1 MSFKD
6 KLKNIN
12 IDEKGVVHDLISIK
26 DSLLNSEL
34 LREKKKKENY
44 GIIITII
51 AHFFLAVNQL
61 QLKTFAK
68 WFKKEY
74 SQNNLLVYRS
84 LATCGISYILIKRKN
99 QKIPSLLEINSKFW
113 FFCREC
119 GAYIIL
125 FFYLEMTTFF
135 RVSTC
140 QCIYGCHPIIVLLL
154 SIIIINENFY
164 WRYVVGMILS
174 FIGSIFILL
183 NEVQPEQ
190 RKQNDNKSVFIGILF
205 SFGYLTTL
213 CVSKFAQKMLC
224 KDHMT
229 PEVQTFYLGF
239 FTALQAFIFL
249 LFDFKLG
256 LNLIYILYC
265 FSNGLI
271 FCLVN
276 ILCTEAMGNL
286 AISKYLP
293 LTYFATVFIFILG
306 WIVLGERV
314 YFTDIVG
321 SLLIV
326 GFQIYNAWFPV
337 IKIKKD
343 INKDNK

>member
-1 MSFKD
+1 MSFKE

-12 IDEKGVVHDLISIK
+12 VDEKGVVHDLISIK

-51 AHFFLAVNQL
+51 AHFFLAINQL

-68 WFKKEY
+68 WFKDDY

-84 LATCGISYILIKRKN
+84 VASASISYYLICRKK
-99 QKIPSLLEINSKFW
+99 QTIPSLKEINSKIW

-119 GAYIIL
+119 GAYVIL

-154 SIIIINENFY
+154 SIIVINENFY
-164 WRYVVGMILS
+164 WRYVIGMLLS
-174 FIGSIFILL
+174 FFGSILILL

-190 RKQNDNKSVFIGILF
+190 RKQNDNKSVLVGSIYAI
-205 SFGYLTTL
+205 GYLATL

-239 FTALQAFIFL
+239 FTALQACIFSI
-249 LFDFKLG
+249 FDFKLG
-256 LNLIYILYC
+256 LNIYYILYC

-271 FCLVN
+271 FTLVN
-276 ILCTEAMGNL
+276 ILCSEAMNNL

-306 WIVLGERV
+306 WVVLGERV
-314 YFTDIVG
+314 YFTDILG

-326 GFQIYNAWFPV
+326 GFQLYNAWFPV
-337 IKIKKD
+337 VKTK
-343 INKDNK
+343 

>member
-6 KLKNIN
+6 KIKNIN

-74 SQNNLLVYRS
+74 TQNNLLVYRS
-84 LATCGISYILIKRKN
+84 LATCGISYLLIKRKN

-190 RKQNDNKSVFIGILF
+190 RKQNDNKSVFIGIIF

-256 LNLIYILYC
+256 LNLIYIIYC

-276 ILCTEAMGNL
+276 ILCTEAMGNI

-337 IKIKKD
+337 IKI
-343 INKDNK
+343 NKDNNK

>member
-12 IDEKGVVHDLISIK
+12 VDEKGVVHDLISIK

-68 WFKKEY
+68 WFKEDY

-84 LATCGISYILIKRKN
+84 VATCSISYYLIIKKK
-99 QKIPSLLEINSKFW
+99 QTIPSLKEINSKIW

-119 GAYIIL
+119 GAYVIL
-125 FFYLEMTTFF
+125 FFYLEMTTYF

-154 SIIIINENFY
+154 SIVIINENFY
-164 WRYVVGMILS
+164 WRYVAGMLLS
-174 FIGSIFILL
+174 FFGSILILL

-190 RKQNDNKSVFIGILF
+190 RKQNDNKSVFVGIIYA
-205 SFGYLTTL
+205 FGYLATL

-239 FTALQAFIFL
+239 FTALQACIFSI
-249 LFDFKLG
+249 FDFKLG
-256 LNLIYILYC
+256 LNIYYILYC

-271 FCLVN
+271 FTFVN
-276 ILCTEAMGNL
+276 ILCSEAMNNL

-293 LTYFATVFIFILG
+293 LTYFATVFIFVLG
-306 WIVLGERV
+306 WVVLGERV
-314 YFTDIVG
+314 YFTDILG

-326 GFQIYNAWFPV
+326 GFQLYNAWFPV
-337 IKIKKD
+337 TKIK
-343 INKDNK
+343 

>member
-1 MSFKD
+1 MSFED
-6 KLKNIN
+6 KLKDIN
-12 IDEKGVVHDLISIK
+12 VDEKGVVHDLISIK

-44 GIIITII
+44 GIILTII
-51 AHFFLAVNQL
+51 AHFFLAINQL

-68 WFKKEY
+68 WFKGEY
-74 SQNNLLVYRS
+74 TQNNLLFYRS
-84 LATCGISYILIKRKN
+84 LASGGISYYLIRKKK
-99 QKIPSLLEINSKFW
+99 QKIPSLAEINNKFW
-113 FFCREC
+113 FICREC
-119 GAYIIL
+119 GAYVIL
-125 FFYLEMTTFF
+125 LFYLEMTTYF

-205 SFGYLTTL
+205 SFGYLSTL
-213 CVSKFAQKMLC
+213 CLSKFAQKMLC

-256 LNLIYILYC
+256 LNIVYILYC

-271 FCLVN
+271 FSLVN
-276 ILCTEAMGNL
+276 ILCTIAMGNI

-306 WIVLGERV
+306 WIILGERV

-337 IKIKKD
+337 IKINNHKK
-343 INKDNK
+343 

>member
-6 KLKNIN
+6 KIKNIN

-74 SQNNLLVYRS
+74 TQNNLLVYRS
-84 LATCGISYILIKRKN
+84 LATCGISYLLIKRKN

-276 ILCTEAMGNL
+276 ILCTEAMGNI

-337 IKIKKD
+337 IKI
-343 INKDNK
+343 NKDNNK

>member
-6 KLKNIN
+6 KIKNIN

-74 SQNNLLVYRS
+74 TQNNLLVYRS
-84 LATCGISYILIKRKN
+84 LATCGISYLLIKRKN

-190 RKQNDNKSVFIGILF
+190 RKQNDNKSVFIGIIF

-239 FTALQAFIFL
+239 FTTLQL
-249 LFDFKLG
+249 LHFYYLI
-256 LNLIYILYC
+256 LN
-265 FSNGLI
+265 
-271 FCLVN
+271 
-276 ILCTEAMGNL
+276 
-286 AISKYLP
+286 
-293 LTYFATVFIFILG
+293 
-306 WIVLGERV
+306 
-314 YFTDIVG
+314 
-321 SLLIV
+321 
-326 GFQIYNAWFPV
+326 
-337 IKIKKD
+337 
-343 INKDNK
+343 

>member
-12 IDEKGVVHDLISIK
+12 VDEKGIVRDLISIK

-34 LREKKKKENY
+34 LREKKRKVNY

-68 WFKKEY
+68 WFKNDY
-74 SQNNLLVYRS
+74 TQNNLLVYRS
-84 LATCGISYILIKRKN
+84 LSSCLISFYLIKRKN
-99 QKIPSLLEINSKFW
+99 LKIPSLTEINSKFW
-113 FFCREC
+113 FICREC
-119 GAYIIL
+119 GAYVIL
-125 FFYLEMTTFF
+125 FFYLEMTTYF

-154 SIIIINENFY
+154 SIIIINENYY
-164 WRYVVGMILS
+164 WRYIFGMILS

-183 NEVQPEQ
+183 NEIQPEQ
-190 RKQNDNKSVFIGILF
+190 RKQNDNKSVFIGIIF
-205 SFGYLTTL
+205 AFGYLATL

-239 FTALQAFIFL
+239 FTALQAFVFL

-256 LNLIYILYC
+256 IKNIVYVLYC
-265 FSNGLI
+265 CSNGLI
-271 FCLVN
+271 FTLVN

-337 IKIKKD
+337 IKINNDKK
-343 INKDNK
+343 

>member
-1 MSFKD
+1 
-6 KLKNIN
+6 
-12 IDEKGVVHDLISIK
+12 
-26 DSLLNSEL
+26 
-34 LREKKKKENY
+34 
-44 GIIITII
+44 
-51 AHFFLAVNQL
+51 
-61 QLKTFAK
+61 
-68 WFKKEY
+68 
-74 SQNNLLVYRS
+74 
-84 LATCGISYILIKRKN
+84 
-99 QKIPSLLEINSKFW
+99 
-113 FFCREC
+113 
-119 GAYIIL
+119 
-125 FFYLEMTTFF
+125 MTTFF

>member
-1 MSFKD
+1 MSVKY
-6 KLKNIN
+6 KLQNIN
-12 IDEKGVVHDLISIK
+12 VDEKGIVHDLISIK

-34 LREKKKKENY
+34 LREKKRRENY

-51 AHFFLAVNQL
+51 AHFLLAVNQL

-68 WFKKEY
+68 WFKEDY
-74 SQNNLLVYRS
+74 TQNNLLIYRS
-84 LATCGISYILIKRKN
+84 VASCSVSYYLICRKK
-99 QKIPSLLEINSKFW
+99 QTIPKLSEINSKFW
-113 FFCREC
+113 FICREC
-119 GAYIIL
+119 GAYVIL

-154 SIIIINENFY
+154 SIIVINENFY
-164 WRYVVGMILS
+164 WRYVVGMFLS
-174 FIGSIFILL
+174 FIGSLFILF

-190 RKQNDNKSVFIGILF
+190 RKQNDNKSVLVGVIYA
-205 SFGYLTTL
+205 SGYLATL

-239 FTALQAFIFL
+239 FTAVQALFFL
-249 LFDFKLG
+249 MFDFKLG
-256 LNLIYILYC
+256 LNLVYILYC

-271 FCLVN
+271 FTGVNCL
-276 ILCTEAMGNL
+276 CSEAMNNI

-314 YFTDIVG
+314 YFTDILG

-326 GFQIYNAWFPV
+326 GFQLYNAWFPV
-337 IKIKKD
+337 TKISK
-343 INKDNK
+343 

>member
-74 SQNNLLVYRS
+74 TQNNLLVYRS
-84 LATCGISYILIKRKN
+84 LATCGISYLLIKRKN
-99 QKIPSLLEINSKFW
+99 QKIPSILEINSKFW
-113 FFCREC
+113 FFCRKC

-326 GFQIYNAWFPV
+326 GF
-337 IKIKKD
+337 
-343 INKDNK
+343 